1 VTDKLIAFRH
11 KQNKSIVEFAKEL
24 NMGYDSYYKIES
36 CKRKP
41 NYQFLKKF
49 KKAYPEADID
59 EIFFNDSLDKLSNY

>member
-1 VTDKLIAFRH
+1 MTDRLIEFRH

-24 NMGYDSYYKIES
+24 NMGYDAYYKIES

-41 NYQFLKKF
+41 NYQFLIKF

-59 EIFFNDSLDKLSNY
+59 DIFFNDSLDKSSNY